1 MTILDICKE
10 IDYLAN
16 HRVEIG
22 ILAIDKNK
30 KGKENK
36 ATILQYAIWNEFGTS
51 DIPARPYA

>member
-22 ILAIDKNK
+22 ILAIDRDK
-30 KGKENK
+30 KGK
-36 ATILQYAIWNEFGTS
+36 
-51 DIPARPYA
+51 